1 MVYLAVLLLLV
12 TVIIATIAN
21 STVNKHFWTSWNK
34 KPYNFCFTWMGKKL
48 WYSRSNAVVGF
59 IYYKSGNNTFV
70 LATQRG
76 SGTPDEQGKFC
87 VPCGYLEWGES
98 CEQAIQREVEEE
110 TGAYI
115 TSDQFTLTSINSNPK
130 DDKRQ
135 NVTFRYAVIL
145 SEDKALAIQF
155 NTDKSE
161 KDEVDTIMWMNL
173 KHVKDYD
180 WAFNHE
186 HLIFSVLEQYNK
198 IQSYKEYLHTHA

>member
-1 MVYLAVLLLLV
+1 MVYLVLLLLV
-12 TVIIATIAN
+12 VTVIILALAN
-21 STVNKHFWTSWNK
+21 STTNKHFWEVWDK
-34 KPYNFCFTWMGKKL
+34 KPYNFCFRWFGRNL
-48 WYSRSNAVVGF
+48 WYSRSDAVVGF
-59 IYYKSGNNTFV
+59 IYYKDGPETFV
-70 LATQRG
+70 LATERG
-76 SGTPDEQGKFC
+76 SGAADEQGKLC
-87 VPCGYLEWGES
+87 CPCGYLEWNEN

-145 SEDKALAIQF
+145 PKDKALAIQF

-161 KDEVDTIMWMNL
+161 KNEVGSIMWVNL
-173 KHVKDYD
+173 DDIGAYN

-198 IQSYKEYLHTHA
+198 IQSYKEYLHTHT